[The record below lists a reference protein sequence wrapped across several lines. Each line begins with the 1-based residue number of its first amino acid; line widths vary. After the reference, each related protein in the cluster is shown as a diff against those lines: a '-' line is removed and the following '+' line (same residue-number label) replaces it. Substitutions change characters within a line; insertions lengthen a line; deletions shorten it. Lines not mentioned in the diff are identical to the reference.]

1 MPYFPLYINN
11 LPKINI
17 NKIKITLL
25 STLTAASIAAMA
37 VLFNSFF
44 SKPDL
49 YTMGAIEVPK
59 LNINLTNDSKL
70 KSVPEIEKVETTFE
84 YKVIGF
90 IAGENESSVIVK
102 KGNKEQVVVLG
113 SVLDKKYTLISVT
126 RDEIVFQA
134 NNNLYKIKNLV
145 GK

>member
-1 MPYFPLYINN
+1 M
-11 LPKINI
+11 INI
-17 NKIKITLL
+17 NKIKITFL

>member
-1 MPYFPLYINN
+1 M
-11 LPKINI
+11 
-17 NKIKITLL
+17 
-25 STLTAASIAAMA
+25 LTAALIA
-37 VLFNSFF
+37 VVTILLNSFF

-49 YTMGAIEVPK
+49 YNMGKIEVPK
-59 LNINLTNDSKL
+59 LDVNLTNDSKL
-70 KSVPEIEKVETTFE
+70 KDAPEIEKVETTFE
-84 YKVIGF
+84 YKIIGF
-90 IAGENESSVIVK
+90 MAGENESSVIVK

>member
-1 MPYFPLYINN
+1 M
-11 LPKINI
+11 INI
-17 NKIKITLL
+17 SKIKITLL
-25 STLTAASIAAMA
+25 SMLTAASIAVVAI
-37 VLFNSFF
+37 LLNSFF

-49 YTMGAIEVPK
+49 YNMGEIEVPK
-59 LNINLTNDSKL
+59 LYVNLTNYSKL
-70 KSVPEIEKVETTFE
+70 KDAPEIEKVETTFE
-84 YKVIGF
+84 YKIIGF
-90 IAGENESSVIVK
+90 MAGENESSVIVK

>member
-1 MPYFPLYINN
+1 M
-11 LPKINI
+11 INI

-25 STLTAASIAAMA
+25 STLIVASIAAMA

>member
-1 MPYFPLYINN
+1 M
-11 LPKINI
+11 INI
-17 NKIKITLL
+17 SKIKITLL
-25 STLTAASIAAMA
+25 SMLTAASIAVVAI
-37 VLFNSFF
+37 LLNSFF

-49 YTMGAIEVPK
+49 YNMGEIEVPK
-59 LNINLTNDSKL
+59 LDVNLTNDSKL
-70 KSVPEIEKVETTFE
+70 KDALEIEKVETTFE
-84 YKVIGF
+84 YKIIGF
-90 IAGENESSVIVK
+90 MAGENESSVIVK

>member
-1 MPYFPLYINN
+1 M
-11 LPKINI
+11 INI
-17 NKIKITLL
+17 SKIKITLL
-25 STLTAASIAAMA
+25 SMLTAASIAA
-37 VLFNSFF
+37 VTILLNSFF

-49 YTMGAIEVPK
+49 YNMGEIEVPK
-59 LNINLTNDSKL
+59 LDVNLTNDSKL
-70 KSVPEIEKVETTFE
+70 KDAPEIEKVETTFE
-84 YKVIGF
+84 YKIIGF
-90 IAGENESSVIVK
+90 MAGENESSVIVK

>member
-1 MPYFPLYINN
+1 M
-11 LPKINI
+11 INI
-17 NKIKITLL
+17 SKIKITLL
-25 STLTAASIAAMA
+25 SMLTTASIAAVA
-37 VLFNSFF
+37 ILLNSFF

-49 YTMGAIEVPK
+49 YNMGEIEVPK
-59 LNINLTNDSKL
+59 LDANLTNDSKL
-70 KSVPEIEKVETTFE
+70 KDAPEIEKVETTFE
-84 YKVIGF
+84 YKIIGF
-90 IAGENESSVIVK
+90 MAGENESSVIVK

>member
-1 MPYFPLYINN
+1 M
-11 LPKINI
+11 INI
-17 NKIKITLL
+17 SKIKITLL
-25 STLTAASIAAMA
+25 SMLTAASIAVVAI
-37 VLFNSFF
+37 LLNSFF

-49 YTMGAIEVPK
+49 YNMGEIEVPK
-59 LNINLTNDSKL
+59 LDVNLTNDSKL
-70 KSVPEIEKVETTFE
+70 KDAPEIEKVETTFE
-84 YKVIGF
+84 YKIIGF
-90 IAGENESSVIVK
+90 MAGENESSVIVK

>member
-1 MPYFPLYINN
+1 MIT
-11 LPKINI
+11 I
-17 NKIKITLL
+17 NKIKITFL

>member
-1 MPYFPLYINN
+1 M
-11 LPKINI
+11 INI
-17 NKIKITLL
+17 SKIKITLL
-25 STLTAASIAAMA
+25 SMLTAASIA
-37 VLFNSFF
+37 VVTILLNSFF

-49 YTMGAIEVPK
+49 YNMGKIEVPK
-59 LNINLTNDSKL
+59 LDVNLTNDSKL
-70 KSVPEIEKVETTFE
+70 KDAPEIEKVETTFE
-84 YKVIGF
+84 YKIIGF
-90 IAGENESSVIVK
+90 MAGQNESSVIVK

>member
-1 MPYFPLYINN
+1 M
-11 LPKINI
+11 INI
-17 NKIKITLL
+17 SKIKITLL
-25 STLTAASIAAMA
+25 SMLTAASIA
-37 VLFNSFF
+37 VVTILLNSFF

-49 YTMGAIEVPK
+49 YNMGEIEVPK
-59 LNINLTNDSKL
+59 LDVNLTNDSKL
-70 KSVPEIEKVETTFE
+70 KDAPEIEKVETTFE
-84 YKVIGF
+84 YKIIGF
-90 IAGENESSVIVK
+90 MAGENESSVIVK

-134 NNNLYKIKNLV
+134 NNNLYKSKNLV

>member
-1 MPYFPLYINN
+1 M
-11 LPKINI
+11 INI

-134 NNNLYKIKNLV
+134 NNNLYKNKNLV

>member
-1 MPYFPLYINN
+1 M
-11 LPKINI
+11 INI
-17 NKIKITLL
+17 SKIKITLL
-25 STLTAASIAAMA
+25 SMLTAASIA
-37 VLFNSFF
+37 VVTILLNSFF

-49 YTMGAIEVPK
+49 YNMGEIEVPK
-59 LNINLTNDSKL
+59 LDVNLTNDSKL
-70 KSVPEIEKVETTFE
+70 KDAPEIEKVETTFE
-84 YKVIGF
+84 YKIIGF
-90 IAGENESSVIVK
+90 MAGENESSVIVK

>member
-1 MPYFPLYINN
+1 M
-11 LPKINI
+11 INI

-25 STLTAASIAAMA
+25 SMLTAASIAVIA

-59 LNINLTNDSKL
+59 LNINLNNDSKL
-70 KSVPEIEKVETTFE
+70 KDVPEIEKVETTFE
-84 YKVIGF
+84 YKIIGF

>member
-1 MPYFPLYINN
+1 M
-11 LPKINI
+11 INI
-17 NKIKITLL
+17 SKIKITLL
-25 STLTAASIAAMA
+25 SMLTAASIAVVAI
-37 VLFNSFF
+37 LLNSFF

-49 YTMGAIEVPK
+49 YNMGEIEVPK
-59 LNINLTNDSKL
+59 LDVNLTNDSKL
-70 KSVPEIEKVETTFE
+70 KDAPEIEKVETTFE
-84 YKVIGF
+84 YKIIGF

>member
-1 MPYFPLYINN
+1 M
-11 LPKINI
+11 INI
-17 NKIKITLL
+17 SKIKITLL
-25 STLTAASIAAMA
+25 SMLTAASIA
-37 VLFNSFF
+37 VVTILLNSFF

-49 YTMGAIEVPK
+49 YNMGKIEVPK
-59 LNINLTNDSKL
+59 LDVNLTNDSKL
-70 KSVPEIEKVETTFE
+70 KDAPEIEKVETTFE
-84 YKVIGF
+84 YKIIGF
-90 IAGENESSVIVK
+90 MAGENESSVIVK

>member
-1 MPYFPLYINN
+1 M
-11 LPKINI
+11 INI
-17 NKIKITLL
+17 SKIKITLL
-25 STLTAASIAAMA
+25 SMLTAASIAVVT
-37 VLFNSFF
+37 VLLNSFF

-49 YTMGAIEVPK
+49 YNMGKIEVPK
-59 LNINLTNDSKL
+59 LDVNLTNDSKL
-70 KSVPEIEKVETTFE
+70 KDAPEIEKVETTFE
-84 YKVIGF
+84 YKIIGF
-90 IAGENESSVIVK
+90 MAGENESSVIVK

>member
-1 MPYFPLYINN
+1 M
-11 LPKINI
+11 INI

-25 STLTAASIAAMA
+25 STLIAASIAAMA
-37 VLFNSFF
+37 ILFNSFF

>member
-1 MPYFPLYINN
+1 M
-11 LPKINI
+11 INI

-44 SKPDL
+44 TKPDL

>member
-1 MPYFPLYINN
+1 M
-11 LPKINI
+11 INI

-126 RDEIVFQA
+126 REEIVFQA

>member
-1 MPYFPLYINN
+1 M
-11 LPKINI
+11 INI
-17 NKIKITLL
+17 SKIKITLL
-25 STLTAASIAAMA
+25 SMLTAASIAVVAI
-37 VLFNSFF
+37 LLNSFF

-49 YTMGAIEVPK
+49 YNMGEIEVPK
-59 LNINLTNDSKL
+59 LDVNLTNDSKL
-70 KSVPEIEKVETTFE
+70 KDAPEIEKVETTFE
-84 YKVIGF
+84 YKIIGF
-90 IAGENESSVIVK
+90 MAGENESSVIVK

-126 RDEIVFQA
+126 RDDIVFQA

>member
-1 MPYFPLYINN
+1 M
-11 LPKINI
+11 INI

>member
-1 MPYFPLYINN
+1 M
-11 LPKINI
+11 INI

-25 STLTAASIAAMA
+25 STLTVASIAAMA

>member
-1 MPYFPLYINN
+1 M
-11 LPKINI
+11 INI
-17 NKIKITLL
+17 NKIKIALL

>member
-1 MPYFPLYINN
+1 M
-11 LPKINI
+11 INI

-25 STLTAASIAAMA
+25 STLTAASIAALA

>member
-1 MPYFPLYINN
+1 M
-11 LPKINI
+11 INI

-44 SKPDL
+44 FKPDL

>member
-1 MPYFPLYINN
+1 M
-11 LPKINI
+11 INI
-17 NKIKITLL
+17 TKIKITFL

-70 KSVPEIEKVETTFE
+70 KSVPEIEKVEKTFE

>member
-1 MPYFPLYINN
+1 M
-11 LPKINI
+11 INI
-17 NKIKITLL
+17 SKIKITLL
-25 STLTAASIAAMA
+25 SMLTAASIAVVAI
-37 VLFNSFF
+37 LLNSFF

-49 YTMGAIEVPK
+49 YNMGEIEVPK
-59 LNINLTNDSKL
+59 LDVNLANDSKL
-70 KSVPEIEKVETTFE
+70 KDAPEIEKVETTFE
-84 YKVIGF
+84 YKIIGF
-90 IAGENESSVIVK
+90 MAGENESSVIVK

>member
-1 MPYFPLYINN
+1 M
-11 LPKINI
+11 INI
-17 NKIKITLL
+17 NKIKISLL

>member
-1 MPYFPLYINN
+1 M
-11 LPKINI
+11 
-17 NKIKITLL
+17 
-25 STLTAASIAAMA
+25 LTAASIAVIA

>member
-1 MPYFPLYINN
+1 M
-11 LPKINI
+11 INI

-126 RDEIVFQA
+126 RGPFHILFLA
-134 NNNLYKIKNLV
+134 NR
-145 GK
+145 

>member
-1 MPYFPLYINN
+1 M
-11 LPKINI
+11 INI
-17 NKIKITLL
+17 SKIKITLL
-25 STLTAASIAAMA
+25 SMLTAASIAVVAI
-37 VLFNSFF
+37 LLNSFF

-49 YTMGAIEVPK
+49 YNMGEIEVPK
-59 LNINLTNDSKL
+59 LDVNLTNDSKL
-70 KSVPEIEKVETTFE
+70 KDAPEIEKVETTFE

>member
-1 MPYFPLYINN
+1 M
-11 LPKINI
+11 INI
-17 NKIKITLL
+17 SKIKITLL
-25 STLTAASIAAMA
+25 SMLTAASIAVVT
-37 VLFNSFF
+37 VLLNSFF

-49 YTMGAIEVPK
+49 YNMGEIEVPK
-59 LNINLTNDSKL
+59 LDVNLTNDSKL
-70 KSVPEIEKVETTFE
+70 KDAPEIEKVETTFE
-84 YKVIGF
+84 YKIIGF
-90 IAGENESSVIVK
+90 MAGENESSVIVK

>member
-1 MPYFPLYINN
+1 M
-11 LPKINI
+11 INI

-90 IAGENESSVIVK
+90 IAGEKESSVIVK

>member
-1 MPYFPLYINN
+1 M
-11 LPKINI
+11 
-17 NKIKITLL
+17 
-25 STLTAASIAAMA
+25 LTAASIAVVAI
-37 VLFNSFF
+37 LLNSFF

-49 YTMGAIEVPK
+49 YNMGEIEVPK
-59 LNINLTNDSKL
+59 LDVNLTNDSKL
-70 KSVPEIEKVETTFE
+70 KDAPEIEKVETTFE
-84 YKVIGF
+84 YKIIGF
-90 IAGENESSVIVK
+90 MAGENESSVIVK

>member
-1 MPYFPLYINN
+1 M
-11 LPKINI
+11 INI
-17 NKIKITLL
+17 SKIKITLL
-25 STLTAASIAAMA
+25 SMLTAASIAVVAI
-37 VLFNSFF
+37 LLNSFF

-49 YTMGAIEVPK
+49 YNMGEIEVPK
-59 LNINLTNDSKL
+59 LDANLTNDSKL
-70 KSVPEIEKVETTFE
+70 KDAPEIEKVETTFE
-84 YKVIGF
+84 YKIIGF
-90 IAGENESSVIVK
+90 MAGENESSVIVK